1 MKVKESKHVKHHPLL
16 RGGRRDPKSYT
27 HGFSASQIQTLSS
40 VCEAF
45 LPPLSSAHQN
55 QSIPMS
61 LSQLSGAD
69 FPIPDEVAE
78 KLVTNGLPEA
88 VKLISVIL
96 MLLSTRLGSLLV
108 CGFVCLKWRWPF
120 ILKFSELSVK
130 QREEILLKW
139 SKQSFIIP
147 LRLVFVVLKVI
158 CCYITFS
165 LTDENYENQTL
176 ESIGYLV
183 NKENESLNKTKK
195 ERPLERGIIEM
206 TYANDFT
213 LMNSLVSKGLEVKKD
228 IEDNVYCV
236 KCDVVIVGSGSG
248 GGVAAA
254 VLANSGLKVLVL
266 EKGEYFVPEDYSCL
280 EGPSMREL
288 YESGGMLSTI
298 DGKTMIMS
306 GTTVGGGSAVNWAAT
321 IRTPE
326 FVLRDW
332 AVNQNL
338 PLFGSIEYQEAMN
351 IVSERLG
358 VTEYCTEEGFQN
370 KVIRKG
376 CENLGLKVERIS
388 RNSSED
394 HYCGDCCYGCKTGD
408 KKGTDS
414 TWLVDAVNNDAVIIT
429 GCKAQK
435 FILEENKNG
444 DTRKRC
450 LGVIANAVNKKIT
463 IKLRIEASATI
474 AAGGSLCTPPLM
486 ISSGLKNQHIGKN
499 LHLHPVL
506 FAWGYFPE
514 PISGITGKSHEG
526 GILTSLHK
534 VDSQESNFTA
544 LVEAAAL
551 GPASFAAMFP
561 WLSGLGI
568 KEGMARY
575 TRTATLF
582 TLVRDKG
589 SGRVKSE
596 GRIRYWLDD
605 IDKENLKTGLRR
617 ALKILV
623 AAGAVEVGTFRSDGQ
638 SIKCEGIT
646 DGDLEEFLD
655 TVTAAEGPESKGDF
669 WTMYASAHQMG
680 SCKMGASDENGAVDE
695 NGESWE
701 AKDLFVFDG
710 SALPTAVGI
719 NPMLTIEATALC
731 LSKRLAKSLR
741 KSG

>member
-1 MKVKESKHVKHHPLL
+1 MNKE
-16 RGGRRDPKSYT
+16 
-27 HGFSASQIQTLSS
+27 
-40 VCEAF
+40 
-45 LPPLSSAHQN
+45 
-55 QSIPMS
+55 
-61 LSQLSGAD
+61 
-69 FPIPDEVAE
+69 
-78 KLVTNGLPEA
+78 
-88 VKLISVIL
+88 
-96 MLLSTRLGSLLV
+96 
-108 CGFVCLKWRWPF
+108 
-120 ILKFSELSVK
+120 
-130 QREEILLKW
+130 
-139 SKQSFIIP
+139 
-147 LRLVFVVLKVI
+147 
-158 CCYITFS
+158 
-165 LTDENYENQTL
+165 DENL
-176 ESIGYLV
+176 
-183 NKENESLNKTKK
+183 KKTKK
-195 ERPLERGIIEM
+195 ERPLESGTIEM
-206 TYANDFT
+206 TYANNLT
-213 LMNSLVSKGLEVKKD
+213 LINSLVSKGLEVKKD
-228 IEDNVYCV
+228 IEDNVYLV

-254 VLANSGLKVLVL
+254 VLANSGLQVLVL

-306 GTTVGGGSAVNWAAT
+306 GKTVGGGSAVNWAAT
-321 IRTPE
+321 IKTPE

-332 AVNQNL
+332 EVNQKL
-338 PLFGSIEYQEAMN
+338 PLFGTNEYQEAMN
-351 IVSERLG
+351 IVSKRLG
-358 VTEYCTEEGFQN
+358 VTENCTEEGFQN

-376 CENLGLKVERIS
+376 CENLGFKVERIS

-394 HYCGDCCYGCKTGD
+394 HYCGACSYGCKTGD

-414 TWLVDAVNNDAVIIT
+414 TWLVDAVGNNAVILT

-444 DTRKRC
+444 ETRRRC
-450 LGVIANAVNKKIT
+450 LGVMANAVSKKIT
-463 IKLRIEASATI
+463 IKLKIEACATI

-514 PISGITGKSHEG
+514 PISEITGKSHEG

-534 VDSQESNFTA
+534 IESQSNFIA

-561 WLSGLGI
+561 WLSGLNM
-568 KEGMARY
+568 KVGMARY

-582 TLVRDKG
+582 TLVRDQG
-589 SGRVKSE
+589 SGKVKSE

-605 IDKENLKTGLRR
+605 TDKENLKTGLRT

-638 SIKCEGIT
+638 SLKCEGIN
-646 DGDLEEFLD
+646 DANLEEFLD
-655 TVTAAEGPESKGDF
+655 TVTAADGPESKGDC

-680 SCKMGASDENGAVDE
+680 SCKMGATDENGAVDE

-710 SALPTAVGI
+710 SVLPTAIGI
-719 NPMLTIEATALC
+719 NPMLTIEATSFC
-731 LSKRLAKSLR
+731 LSKRLAKSL
-741 KSG
+741 KDYQID

>member
-1 MKVKESKHVKHHPLL
+1 MNGKESKHDNYHPLL

-27 HGFSASQIQTLSS
+27 HGFSSTQIETLSS

-45 LPPLSSAHQN
+45 LPPLSSTHHN
-55 QSIPMS
+55 QHMPMA

-69 FPIPDEVAE
+69 SPIPDEVAE
-78 KLVTNGLPEA
+78 KLVTNCLPEA
-88 VKLISVIL
+88 VKLINVVL
-96 MLLSTRLGSLLV
+96 MLLSTRLGSLLL
-108 CGFVCLKWRWPF
+108 CGFACLKGRWPF

-130 QREEILLKW
+130 QREESLLKW
-139 SKQSFIIP
+139 SKQSFLIP
-147 LRLVFVVLKVI
+147 LRLAFVVLKII
-158 CCYITFS
+158 CCFVTFS
-165 LTDENYENQTL
+165 LTDENYKNRTL
-176 ESIGYLV
+176 ESIGYRV
-183 NKENESLNKTKK
+183 NKEDKNLNKTKK

-206 TYANDFT
+206 SCADDST
-213 LMNSLVSKGLEVKKD
+213 LINSLVSKGLEVKKD
-228 IEDNVYCV
+228 VEDNVYRV
-236 KCDVVIVGSGSG
+236 KCDVVVVGSGSG

-254 VLANSGLKVLVL
+254 VLANPGLKVLVL

-288 YESGGMLSTI
+288 YESGGLLSTI
-298 DGKTMIMS
+298 DGKTMVMS

-321 IRTPE
+321 IKTPE

-332 AVNQNL
+332 AVNQKL
-338 PLFGSIEYQEAMN
+338 PLFGSAEYQEAMN
-351 IVSERLG
+351 IVSKRLG
-358 VTEYCTEEGFQN
+358 VTENCTEEGFQN

-376 CENLGLKVERIS
+376 CENLGLKVERIP

-394 HYCGDCCYGCKTGD
+394 HYCGSCCYGCKTGD

-414 TWLVDAVNNDAVIIT
+414 TWLVDAVGNNAVILT

-444 DTRKRC
+444 KTERRC
-450 LGVIANAVNKKIT
+450 LGVMANAVSKKIT
-463 IKLRIEASATI
+463 VKLRIEARATI

-486 ISSGLKNQHIGKN
+486 IYSGLKNQHIGKN

-514 PISGITGKSHEG
+514 PISEITGMSHEG

-534 VDSQESNFTA
+534 VESQESNFRA

-551 GPASFAAMFP
+551 GPGAFAALFP
-561 WLSGLGI
+561 WLSGMSM
-568 KEGMARY
+568 KVGMARY

-582 TLVRDKG
+582 TLVRDQG

-605 IDKENLKTGLRR
+605 IDRENLKTGLRR

-638 SIKCEGIT
+638 SIKCEGIK

-655 TVTAAEGPESKGDF
+655 TVTAAQGPESKGEC
-669 WTMYASAHQMG
+669 WTMYGSAHQMS
-680 SCKMGASDENGAVDE
+680 SCRMGATDQNGAVDE

-710 SALPTAVGI
+710 SVLPTAVGI
-719 NPMLTIEATALC
+719 NPMLTIEATAFC
-731 LSKRLAKSLR
+731 LSKRLANSL
-741 KSG
+741 KIGG

>member
-1 MKVKESKHVKHHPLL
+1 MNGKESKHDNYHPLL
-16 RGGRRDPKSYT
+16 RGGTRDPKSYT
-27 HGFSASQIQTLSS
+27 HGFSSTQIETLSS

-45 LPPLSSAHQN
+45 LPPLSSTHHN
-55 QSIPMS
+55 QHMPMA

-69 FPIPDEVAE
+69 SPIPDEVAE
-78 KLVTNGLPEA
+78 KLVTNCLPEA
-88 VKLISVIL
+88 VKLINVVL
-96 MLLSTRLGSLLV
+96 MLLSTRLGSLLL
-108 CGFVCLKWRWPF
+108 CGFACLKGRWPF

-130 QREEILLKW
+130 QREESLLKW
-139 SKQSFIIP
+139 SKQSFLIP
-147 LRLVFVVLKVI
+147 LRLAFVVLKII
-158 CCYITFS
+158 CCFVTFS
-165 LTDENYENQTL
+165 LTDENYKNRTL
-176 ESIGYLV
+176 ESIGYRV
-183 NKENESLNKTKK
+183 NKEDKNLNKTKK

-206 TYANDFT
+206 SCADDST
-213 LMNSLVSKGLEVKKD
+213 LINSLVSKGLEVKKD
-228 IEDNVYCV
+228 VEDNVYRV

-254 VLANSGLKVLVL
+254 VLANPGLKVLVL

-288 YESGGMLSTI
+288 YESGGLLSTI
-298 DGKTMIMS
+298 DGKTMVMS

-321 IRTPE
+321 IKTPE

-332 AVNQNL
+332 AVNQKL
-338 PLFGSIEYQEAMN
+338 PLFGSAEYQEAMN
-351 IVSERLG
+351 IVSKRLG
-358 VTEYCTEEGFQN
+358 VTENCTEEGFQN

-376 CENLGLKVERIS
+376 CENLGLKVERIP

-394 HYCGDCCYGCKTGD
+394 HYCGSCCYGCKTGD

-414 TWLVDAVNNDAVIIT
+414 TWLVDAVGNNAVILT

-444 DTRKRC
+444 KTERRC
-450 LGVIANAVNKKIT
+450 LGVMANAVSKKIT
-463 IKLRIEASATI
+463 VKLRIEARATI

-514 PISGITGKSHEG
+514 PISEITGMSHEG

-534 VDSQESNFTA
+534 VESQESNFRA

-551 GPASFAAMFP
+551 GPGAFAALFP
-561 WLSGLGI
+561 WLSGMSM
-568 KEGMARY
+568 KVGMARY

-582 TLVRDKG
+582 TLVRDQG

-605 IDKENLKTGLRR
+605 IDRENLKTGLRR

-638 SIKCEGIT
+638 SIKCEGIK

-655 TVTAAEGPESKGDF
+655 TVTAAQGPESKGEC
-669 WTMYASAHQMG
+669 WTMYGSAHQMS
-680 SCKMGASDENGAVDE
+680 SCRMGATDQNGAVDE

-710 SALPTAVGI
+710 SVLPTAVGI
-719 NPMLTIEATALC
+719 NPMLTIEATAFC
-731 LSKRLAKSLR
+731 LSKRLANSL
-741 KSG
+741 KIGG

>member
-1 MKVKESKHVKHHPLL
+1 MNGKESKHDNYHPLL

-27 HGFSASQIQTLSS
+27 HGFSSTQIETLSS

-45 LPPLSSAHQN
+45 LPPLSSTHHN
-55 QSIPMS
+55 QHMPMA

-69 FPIPDEVAE
+69 SPIPDE
-78 KLVTNGLPEA
+78 
-88 VKLISVIL
+88 
-96 MLLSTRLGSLLV
+96 
-108 CGFVCLKWRWPF
+108 
-120 ILKFSELSVK
+120 
-130 QREEILLKW
+130 
-139 SKQSFIIP
+139 
-147 LRLVFVVLKVI
+147 
-158 CCYITFS
+158 
-165 LTDENYENQTL
+165 TDENYKNRTL
-176 ESIGYLV
+176 ESIGYRV
-183 NKENESLNKTKK
+183 NKEDKNLNKTKK

-206 TYANDFT
+206 SCADDST
-213 LMNSLVSKGLEVKKD
+213 LINSLVSKGLEVKKD
-228 IEDNVYCV
+228 VEDNVYRV
-236 KCDVVIVGSGSG
+236 KCDVVVVGSGSG

-254 VLANSGLKVLVL
+254 VLANPGLKVLVL

-288 YESGGMLSTI
+288 YESGGLLSTI
-298 DGKTMIMS
+298 DGKTMVMS

-321 IRTPE
+321 IKTPE

-332 AVNQNL
+332 AVNQKL
-338 PLFGSIEYQEAMN
+338 PLFGSAEYQEAMN
-351 IVSERLG
+351 IVSKRLG
-358 VTEYCTEEGFQN
+358 VTENCTEEGFQN

-376 CENLGLKVERIS
+376 CENLGLKVERIP

-394 HYCGDCCYGCKTGD
+394 HYCGSCCYGCKTGD

-414 TWLVDAVNNDAVIIT
+414 TWLVDAVGNNAVILT

-444 DTRKRC
+444 KTERRC
-450 LGVIANAVNKKIT
+450 LGVMANAVSKKIT
-463 IKLRIEASATI
+463 VKLRIEARATI

-486 ISSGLKNQHIGKN
+486 IYSGLKNQHIGKN

-514 PISGITGKSHEG
+514 PISEITGMSHEG

-534 VDSQESNFTA
+534 VESQESNFRA

-551 GPASFAAMFP
+551 GPGAFAALFP
-561 WLSGLGI
+561 WLSGMSM
-568 KEGMARY
+568 KVGMARY

-582 TLVRDKG
+582 TLVRDQG

-605 IDKENLKTGLRR
+605 IDRENLKTGLRR

-638 SIKCEGIT
+638 SIKCEGIK

-655 TVTAAEGPESKGDF
+655 TVTAAQGPESKGEC
-669 WTMYASAHQMG
+669 WTMYGSAHQMS
-680 SCKMGASDENGAVDE
+680 SCRMGATDQNGAVDE

-710 SALPTAVGI
+710 SVLPTAVGI
-719 NPMLTIEATALC
+719 NPMLTIEATAFC
-731 LSKRLAKSLR
+731 LSKRLANSL
-741 KSG
+741 KIGG